1 MGSLFSKVLIAN
13 RGEIATRIIRAC
25 KELGIK
31 TIAIYSAADADT
43 LHVKRADESY
53 YVGLAP
59 PSESYLSIKRIIEL
73 AKSSGADAIHPG
85 YGFLSEIPTF
95 AEKCAEESIIFV
107 GPSPSSLHLMGNKLQ
122 ARNAAI
128 NHGVNVIPGATEPI
142 KNAQE
147 ALTSAQKLGYPVFIK
162 AVFGGGGRGIRIVRG
177 PSEMESAFDICSVEA
192 RESFGNSTLYIE
204 SLIEDARHIEF
215 QIMADQRGD
224 VVHLFERECSIQ
236 RRHQKIIEE
245 SPSSALTDE
254 LRNSMAEA
262 AIRTAKAASY
272 TNAGTVEFLLD
283 KNHNFYFLEM
293 NTRLQVEH
301 LVTEMVTGI
310 DIVKAQLSIA
320 SGEPLP
326 WKQSEIKLNG
336 WAINSRVNAEDSSRN
351 FTPSPGKVSEFHPP
365 SGPGIRI
372 DTALY
377 RDAEISIFYDSLLAK
392 VTAWGRTRSEAITR
406 LLSALDDLVIEGIPT
421 NISVHKKI
429 LNHETF
435 RAGKIDIGFL
445 QKHAADLFRDEVE
458 LLDIMAICA
467 SIATFSSPSPIS
479 SAKNKTKSNWS
490 HAGRRRQIEAHS
502 VKRSQSIEGL

>member
-1 MGSLFSKVLIAN
+1 MFSKVLIAN

-25 KELGIK
+25 KELGVK
-31 TIAIYSAADADT
+31 TVAIYSAADVDT

-59 PSESYLSIKRIIEL
+59 PAESYLNIERIIEL
-73 AKSSGADAIHPG
+73 AKSSGAEAIHPG
-85 YGFLSEIPTF
+85 YGFLSQNPTF

-107 GPSPSSLHLMGNKLQ
+107 GPSPSSLHLLGNKLE
-122 ARNAAI
+122 ARNTAI

-142 KNAQE
+142 KNTQE
-147 ALTSAQKLGYPVFIK
+147 ALTLAQKLGYPVFIK
-162 AVFGGGGRGIRIVRG
+162 AVFGGGGRGIRLVRG

-192 RESFGNSTLYIE
+192 QESFGNSMLYVE
-204 SLIEDARHIEF
+204 KLIEDARHIEF

-224 VVHLFERECSIQ
+224 AVHLFERECSIQ

-254 LRNSMAEA
+254 LRKSMAEA

-283 KNHNFYFLEM
+283 RNRNFYFLEM

-326 WKQSEIKLNG
+326 WKQSEIRCHG
-336 WAINSRVNAEDSSRN
+336 WAINSRVNAEEPSRN
-351 FTPSPGKVSEFHPP
+351 FAPSPGKVSEFHSP

-377 RDAEISIFYDSLLAK
+377 RGAEISIFYDSLLAK

-406 LLSALDDLVIEGIPT
+406 LLAALDDLVIEGMPT
-421 NISVHKKI
+421 NISIHKKI

-435 RAGKIDIGFL
+435 QAGKIDIGFL
-445 QKHAADLFRDEVE
+445 QKQAADLFREDEVE

-467 SIATFSSPSPIS
+467 SVAMFSLPSPIS
-479 SAKNKTKSNWS
+479 PVKNKTKSYWS
-490 HAGRRRQIEAHS
+490 HAGRKHHIEAHN
-502 VKRSQSIEGL
+502 VKRSQGIEGL